1 MSAQL
6 FISIGIIFAAFA
18 FWVLIQES
26 ARRFARRHPE
36 FGPAREEGGECGI
49 SCGCPNWKTC
59 RDRGQRVEGRGQ
71 GSEEGRGRRVEGS
84 MMEEGRGQAS
94 EEGRGVS
101 AGSERERLANF
112 QGPDFK
118 PGIRKNENDNNGT

>member
-6 FISIGIIFAAFA
+6 FISIGIIFGAFA

-49 SCGCPNWKTC
+49 SCGCPNWKRC
-59 RDRGQRVEGRGQ
+59 RDRSCAADTFDKSDKSD
-71 GSEEGRGRRVEGS
+71 GSDRS
-84 MMEEGRGQAS
+84 
-94 EEGRGVS
+94 
-101 AGSERERLANF
+101 
-112 QGPDFK
+112 D
-118 PGIRKNENDNNGT
+118 